1 MKMAKKYI
9 AKEEI
14 TTYSINTIEI
24 VAETEKE
31 AMEILRNS
39 RGKLLDTEI
48 QEEKL
53 NQRWIDSSEPLDVT
67 EFMKFNGKEN

>member
-1 MKMAKKYI
+1 MRIAKKYI

-14 TTYSINTIEI
+14 TTYTINTIEI
-24 VAETEKE
+24 VAETENE
-31 AMEILRNS
+31 AMEILRDN

-67 EFMKFNGKEN
+67 EFMDYNGKER

>member
-24 VAETEKE
+24 IAETENE
-31 AMEILRNS
+31 AMEILRDA
-39 RGKLLDTEI
+39 RGKLLETEI

-67 EFMKFNGKEN
+67 EFMKFNGEG

>member
-24 VAETEKE
+24 IAETENE
-31 AMEILRNS
+31 AMDILRDN
-39 RGKLLDTEI
+39 RGKLLETEI

-67 EFMKFNGKEN
+67 EFMDYNGKER

>member
-24 VAETEKE
+24 VAETENE
-31 AMEILRNS
+31 AMEILRDN

>member
-1 MKMAKKYI
+1 MAKKYI

-24 VAETEKE
+24 VAETENE
-31 AMEILRNS
+31 AMEILRDN